1 MFAPLPALE
10 RVKSLV
16 RLFRGRFNGGQARND
31 FNVRLALFLL
41 LRLDFVRVGLDI
53 ADFGKNG
60 RVALRFVGNVPFP
73 IPGKGNVSSAVSG
86 VASVSSIS
94 VSFFV
99 NVYVRVALPP

>member
-1 MFAPLPALE
+1 M
-10 RVKSLV
+10 

-60 RVALRFVGNVPFP
+60 RVALRFVGNVLFP
-73 IPGKGNVSSAVSG
+73 IPGKGNVAEHDSANRTNDAQTCKHFIHVL
-86 VASVSSIS
+86 
-94 VSFFV
+94 
-99 NVYVRVALPP
+99 YLPQMKSP

>member
-41 LRLDFVRVGLDI
+41 LRLDFVRVGLDLVI
-53 ADFGKNG
+53 VPPPFVVLSLPLPLVDFVQQLFV
-60 RVALRFVGNVPFP
+60 VA
-73 IPGKGNVSSAVSG
+73 A
-86 VASVSSIS
+86 
-94 VSFFV
+94 
-99 NVYVRVALPP
+99 